1 MKLSLNSC
9 KLNAISVIWRAVGTD
24 RIVYTFYGFNTYYPD
39 HVFFTF
45 VLREISVYI
54 DDQPYLEHMVSS
66 QHDCSLR
73 IVGKPFGISGYGLV
87 LRKNSPWIQ
96 PISSSI
102 QQLSDDNVLADLWNK
117 WLVRK
122 CLKKEDFEKT
132 PDRLSI
138 YNYNGVFVLVA
149 AGILISILFLG
160 FERKIVLSEEE
171 KKGVASQQEIE
182 KEDDVNDP
190 STTAMS
196 NNETDNNVNSNVS
209 VNFACSNHVLQ
220 VEECDHDAPHSKRLK
235 FTSIC

>member
-1 MKLSLNSC
+1 M
-9 KLNAISVIWRAVGTD
+9 
-24 RIVYTFYGFNTYYPD
+24 
-39 HVFFTF
+39 
-45 VLREISVYI
+45 YI

-73 IVGKPFGISGYGLV
+73 IVGDPFGISGYGLV

-102 QQLSDDNVLADLWNK
+102 QQFSDDNVLADLWSK

-149 AGILISILFLG
+149 AGILISILSLG
-160 FERKIVLSEEE
+160 IERKIAFSKE
-171 KKGVASQQEIE
+171 KKKEIAPE
-182 KEDDVNDP
+182 HEIKKEDDVNDP
-190 STTAMS
+190 STIAMS
-196 NNETDNNVNSNVS
+196 NNETENNVNSNVN
-209 VNFACSNHVLQ
+209 VNFACSNPVLQ
-220 VEECDHDAPHSKRLK
+220 VEECDHDAQHSNGLK